1 MTEPNGLPSHHAL
14 EQADLLVAALL
25 VAVLLVAVLL
35 VVARQVIDQRR
46 ESRQA
51 TGGHMESRP
60 AIAMRARNERADVET
75 VAHLETVARLESV
88 AHLAAAI
95 RVRAALIPGES
106 ASLS

>member
-1 MTEPNGLPSHHAL
+1 MMTTEPNGLPSHHAL
-14 EQADLLVAALL
+14 EEAD
-25 VAVLLVAVLL
+25 LLVAVLL
-35 VVARQVIDQRR
+35 VVARQVVDPQR
-46 ESRQA
+46 
-51 TGGHMESRP
+51 ESRP
-60 AIAMRARNERADVET
+60 AIAMRARNALADVET

>member
-14 EQADLLVAALL
+14 EQADLLVADLL
-25 VAVLLVAVLL
+25 VAVLLVTVLL

-60 AIAMRARNERADVET
+60 AITMRARNERA
-75 VAHLETVARLESV
+75 HLETV

>member
-1 MTEPNGLPSHHAL
+1 MMTTEPNGLPSHHAL
-14 EQADLLVAALL
+14 EEAVLLVADLLVAA
-25 VAVLLVAVLL
+25 
-35 VVARQVIDQRR
+35 RQVVDPQR
-46 ESRQA
+46 ESQQA
-51 TGGHMESRP
+51 TGRHMESRP
-60 AIAMRARNERADVET
+60 AIAMRARNALADVET